1 MYKDNLSNELISLF
15 VCFYLISM
23 KNITE
28 IIKIGFL
35 DNGFMWQLTFSSSWC
50 INFKFSYHLK
60 QFQIIFKYKQ
70 NLYSFILNHVLPMLR
85 KSQQAHSQSVHAQ

>member
-35 DNGFMWQLTFSSSWC
+35 DNGLC
-50 INFKFSYHLK
+50 DN
-60 QFQIIFKYKQ
+60 
-70 NLYSFILNHVLPMLR
+70 
-85 KSQQAHSQSVHAQ
+85 